1 MHETAVQWIKAQEKI
16 LLVAHVSPD
25 GDTLGSCLA
34 LYLALVSLG
43 KSAQVLS
50 EDPVPQAYR
59 FLPGAANIKRPEEM
73 NEENVPAVIA
83 VDCADRLR
91 MGMAEPLF
99 DRAKT
104 TLNID
109 HHGTNT
115 AFAEVNDV
123 RRAGAT
129 GELIYEI
136 IRLLNVSVTEDMAVC
151 LYTALATDTGNF
163 SYSNTTP
170 NTFRIMSELLE
181 TGFPLPEIN
190 RMLFRST
197 PLRKLKLQA
206 RALDKLELHC
216 GGKVAISAISLSDFS
231 DCGATAEDHEGVVD
245 LLRDIDT
252 VEAAAALRACEDGTV
267 RVSLRGKRY
276 ADVSRVAVALHG
288 GGHKLAAGCTICGSL
303 EAAKSAV
310 LAELR
315 KLFPEERV

>member
-1 MHETAVQWIKAQEKI
+1 M
-16 LLVAHVSPD
+16 
-25 GDTLGSCLA
+25 
-34 LYLALVSLG
+34 
-43 KSAQVLS
+43 
-50 EDPVPQAYR
+50 
-59 FLPGAANIKRPEEM
+59 
-73 NEENVPAVIA
+73 
-83 VDCADRLR
+83 
-91 MGMAEPLF
+91 
-99 DRAKT
+99 
-104 TLNID
+104 
-109 HHGTNT
+109 
-115 AFAEVNDV
+115 NDV

-136 IRLLNVSVTEDMAVC
+136 IRLLNVPITEDMAVC

-206 RALDKLELHC
+206 RALDKLELYC
-216 GGKVAISAISLSDFS
+216 GGRVAISALSLSDFS
-231 DCGATAEDHEGVVD
+231 DCGAMAEDHEGVVD

-252 VEAAAALRACEDGTV
+252 VEASAALRACEDGTV

-315 KLFPEERV
+315 KLFPEEHV

>member
-1 MHETAVQWIKAQEKI
+1 MHETAVQWIKSQEKI
-16 LLVAHVSPD
+16 FLVAHVSPD

-59 FLPGAANIKRPEEM
+59 FLPGAADIKRPEEM

-91 MGMAEPLF
+91 MGTAESLF
-99 DRAKT
+99 ARAKT

-136 IRLLNVSVTEDMAVC
+136 IRLLNVPVTEDMAVC

-206 RALDKLELHC
+206 RALDKLELYC
-216 GGKVAISAISLSDFS
+216 GGRVAISALSLSDFRTAARRQRITRAWS
-231 DCGATAEDHEGVVD
+231 ICCATSIPSRRRPLSAPARMGRSASVSAET
-245 LLRDIDT
+245 LCR
-252 VEAAAALRACEDGTV
+252 RQP
-267 RVSLRGKRY
+267 RGCRT
-276 ADVSRVAVALHG
+276 SRRR
-288 GGHKLAAGCTICGSL
+288 T
-303 EAAKSAV
+303 
-310 LAELR
+310 
-315 KLFPEERV
+315 